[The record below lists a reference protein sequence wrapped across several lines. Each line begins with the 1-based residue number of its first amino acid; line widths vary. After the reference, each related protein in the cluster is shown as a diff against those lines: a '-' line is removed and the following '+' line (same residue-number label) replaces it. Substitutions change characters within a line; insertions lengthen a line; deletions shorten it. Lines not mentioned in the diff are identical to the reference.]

1 MLELFKQGEKDE
13 CCVKNVKNAEI
24 SSKNTF
30 VNINVILGIVRKRR
44 LTAEGPERAS
54 TTCSR
59 RLRRGGDLKRYEIQ
73 RHRHRKETGPEVRRR
88 YVLVKETIQQN
99 RNGVKKVQ
107 YSVIDI
113 AKSV

>member
-1 MLELFKQGEKDE
+1 MLELFKQGEKDGR
-13 CCVKNVKNAEI
+13 CVKNVKNAEI
-24 SSKNTF
+24 SSKNAF
-30 VNINVILGIVRKRR
+30 IYINAVLGIVRKRR
-44 LTAEGPERAS
+44 LTAKRPERAS

-107 YSVIDI
+107 YSATDI